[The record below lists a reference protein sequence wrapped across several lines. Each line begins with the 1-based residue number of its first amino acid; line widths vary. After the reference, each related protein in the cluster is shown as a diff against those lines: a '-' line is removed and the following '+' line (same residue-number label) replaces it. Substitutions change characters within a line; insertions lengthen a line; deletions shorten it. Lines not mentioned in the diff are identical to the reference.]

1 MNNSVNGLSRDVT
14 ITNAFGLHA
23 RAAAKIAKLV
33 QSVKSKVWII
43 KEGEK
48 ADASSIIDILTLA
61 CEKGSKIT
69 LKIDDQSD
77 LEILNKQLFDY
88 SESAPIQII
97 SRVKSGGNTVE
108 FEIKKNMRKE
118 FSILIKDAKEKINQE
133 LDSLKS
139 KHEKINGNSSN

>member
-33 QSVKSKVWII
+33 QNVKSKVWII

-77 LEILNKQLFDY
+77 LEILNKLADLV
-88 SESAPIQII
+88 ES
-97 SRVKSGGNTVE
+97 GFGE
-108 FEIKKNMRKE
+108 
-118 FSILIKDAKEKINQE
+118 
-133 LDSLKS
+133 
-139 KHEKINGNSSN
+139 

>member
-23 RAAAKIAKLV
+23 RAAAKISKLV
-33 QSVKSKVWII
+33 QNVKSKVWII

-77 LEILNKQLFDY
+77 LEILNKLADLV
-88 SESAPIQII
+88 ES
-97 SRVKSGGNTVE
+97 GFGE
-108 FEIKKNMRKE
+108 
-118 FSILIKDAKEKINQE
+118 
-133 LDSLKS
+133 
-139 KHEKINGNSSN
+139 